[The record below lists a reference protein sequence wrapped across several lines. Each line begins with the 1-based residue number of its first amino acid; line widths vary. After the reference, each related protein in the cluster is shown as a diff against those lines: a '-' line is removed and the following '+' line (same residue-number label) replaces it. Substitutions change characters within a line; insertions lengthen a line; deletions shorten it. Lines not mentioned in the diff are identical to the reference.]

1 MKEEQEI
8 IDARKVEML
17 KLVAKEEREERERK
31 CRGIKDETELKLE
44 GQKQLTLEQTAREA
58 QAHTAA
64 MLLKEAELEAD
75 AKAAAHR
82 ETEALERERK
92 LIVRLDPPL

>member
-8 IDARKVEML
+8 IDARRREVAQLE
-17 KLVAKEEREERERK
+17 AKEKREERVLKYTAEQDE
-31 CRGIKDETELKLE
+31 IKLKLE